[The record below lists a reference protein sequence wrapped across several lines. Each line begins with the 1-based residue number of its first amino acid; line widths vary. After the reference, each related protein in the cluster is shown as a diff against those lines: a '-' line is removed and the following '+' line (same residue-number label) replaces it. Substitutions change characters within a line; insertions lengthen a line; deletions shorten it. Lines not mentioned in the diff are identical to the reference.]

1 MAEQAP
7 PVQEK
12 TEDLEEDLADI
23 VVQVE
28 AVLQAKEMMV
38 DTPDLEKRARVGA
51 EVKVLLEATDIKAPQ
66 HKLDGITQA
75 QELMALLF
83 LYLHPQL

>member
-1 MAEQAP
+1 VVAQVVMAEQALT
-7 PVQEK
+7 VQEK

-38 DTPDLEKRARVGA
+38 DMPDLEKRAQAGA
-51 EVKVLLEATDIKAPQ
+51 EVKVQPEATGIKA
-66 HKLDGITQA
+66 L
-75 QELMALLF
+75 
-83 LYLHPQL
+83 